1 MINVMK
7 SNSVAL
13 LTLAAGLF
21 LSGCGIWPLGGSDEE
36 TDDAPD
42 NEQLLYE
49 EAQKAIRGGNYTVG
63 IERLGLIETHF
74 PFGKY
79 AEQAQL
85 ELIFAHFKKGD
96 FDAATLAA
104 ERFIDLHPQ
113 HPNVDYAYFLKG
125 LASFERNRG
134 FFDRFLGSP
143 EYLRDTSDAKRAFAN
158 LSELLSKYPDSM
170 YAKDAQLRMVYLR
183 NVIAQAEVNIASF
196 YLARESYVA
205 AANRAN
211 GVVTKFPEAHSVP
224 DALSILVEANFR
236 LGLDEAANDA
246 LRILK
251 FNFPEYSGFNDE
263 GNLKLT
269 NQLKNKE
276 RSLLNVVSFGLLDR
290 PSIPPP
296 LELKVPTVQPPPRQS
311 GS

>member
-1 MINVMK
+1 MK
-7 SNSVAL
+7 KK
-13 LTLAAGLF
+13 LAFIATVVVVVIA
-21 LSGCGIWPLGGSDEE
+21 SGCSSWPLGKKDGETDEE
-36 TDDAPD
+36 PN

-49 EAQKAIRGGNYTVG
+49 EAQRAIRGGNYTVG

-85 ELIFAHFKKGD
+85 ELIFAHIKKAD
-96 FDAATLAA
+96 YDTATLAA

-134 FFDRFLGSP
+134 FFDRFLSSP
-143 EYLRDTSDAKRAFAN
+143 EYLRDTSNARQAFAN
-158 LSELLSKYPDSM
+158 LNELLHKFPDSM
-170 YAKDAQLRMVYLR
+170 YAKDARLRMVHLR
-183 NVIAQAEVNIASF
+183 NIIAASEVNVAAF

-211 GVVTKFPEAHSVP
+211 GVVVQFPESIAVS

-236 LGLDEAANDA
+236 LGLTEAANDA
-246 LRILK
+246 LRVLK
-251 FNFPEYSGFNDE
+251 LNFPNYGGFNSE
-263 GNLKLT
+263 GNLELV
-269 NQLKNKE
+269 NQSRNKD
-276 RSLLNVVSFGLLDR
+276 RSLLNVMTFGLLDR
-290 PSIPPP
+290 PNIPPP
-296 LELKVPTVQPPPRQS
+296 LELQLPEIAPPTTAADS
-311 GS
+311 